1 MTKRQHPDT
10 TDLIEENLVNEDA
23 SKVTK
28 LMIEGLITSKG
39 SDVVLTHPNS
49 KSDCWKKFGHIEFG
63 GRIVT
68 DYVICKAAVQFAAQD
83 MRPISMFGGCGFLDF
98 ADTCRFSSKPWKI

>member
-1 MTKRQHPDT
+1 MTKRQHPVGSDT
-10 TDLIEENLVNEDA
+10 TDLLEEDLVNQDA

-28 LMIEGLITSKG
+28 LSIEGLIASKG

-63 GRIVT
+63 GRMVT
-68 DYVICKAAVQFAAQD
+68 DYVICKDCKVVYQYNPKTGTGVGNTYVQRKF
-83 MRPISMFGGCGFLDF
+83 
-98 ADTCRFSSKPWKI
+98 